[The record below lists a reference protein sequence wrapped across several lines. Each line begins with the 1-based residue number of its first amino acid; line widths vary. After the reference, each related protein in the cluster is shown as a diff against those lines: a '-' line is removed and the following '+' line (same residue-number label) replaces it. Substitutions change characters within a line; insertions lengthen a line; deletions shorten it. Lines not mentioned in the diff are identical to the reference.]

1 AVQVLRG
8 DRAPVGACAEL
19 PEHDGDDTVH
29 PPDEDRVGWQRELVE
44 LHPHRGPLLP
54 VWAFTVKVATDVS
67 GAEAALSWD
76 GVPPDRH
83 AHQAEREIGVHC
95 ICAAGGQIPTRT

>member
-1 AVQVLRG
+1 
-8 DRAPVGACAEL
+8 L
-19 PEHDGDDTVH
+19 PEDDGDDAVH
-29 PPDEDRVGWQRELVE
+29 APDEDRLGWQRKLVE

-54 VWAFTVKVATDVS
+54 VWAFTVQVAPGVNR
-67 GAEAALSWD
+67 AEAALSRD

-83 AHQAEREIGVHC
+83 SHQAERESGVHR